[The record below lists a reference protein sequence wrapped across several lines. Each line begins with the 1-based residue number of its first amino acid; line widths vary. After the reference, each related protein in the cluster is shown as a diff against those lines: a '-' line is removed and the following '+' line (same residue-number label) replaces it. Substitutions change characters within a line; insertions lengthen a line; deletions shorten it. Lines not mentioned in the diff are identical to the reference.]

1 MSLIEAAYA
10 NGQLDALFLRKF
22 AQPRPTHPTVRDSA
36 LLRSRGVNPSLE
48 PSVAAGLQAPT
59 SPDTVKR
66 VFDMHEQSET
76 RTDPLRKL
84 SAFLLPVP
92 RGKAAEER
100 CTTCRRPRHYGP
112 CLRPRQTRPA
122 GEPIKAGDFNA
133 GVTGSDPVYVSAT
146 GPSTSPHYHSA
157 TSADSALARARDGRP
172 ADEQAAT
179 GFADLFRHLGIAAP
193 ADQAVNNTGGLNK
206 TALSRRLA
214 GFLLPGSEG
223 HSSHEQRGPGLTSN
237 PYEERLTIKSPP
249 IGWGDEGP
257 QRIERAF
264 DQIDGAVDSTNIDG
278 ASQPVGGPLV

>member
-1 MSLIEAAYA
+1 MIEAAYA
-10 NGQLDALFLRKF
+10 DGQLDGLALRKL
-22 AQPRPTHPTVRDSA
+22 AQPSPTHPTVRDSA
-36 LLRSRGVNPSLE
+36 LLRSRAVDPTLD
-48 PSVAAGLQAPT
+48 PAAATGLQPPT

-92 RGKAAEER
+92 RGKLAEEL
-100 CTTCRRPRHYGP
+100 CTTCRRPQHYGP
-112 CLRPRQTRPA
+112 CPRPLQTRPA
-122 GEPIKAGDFNA
+122 GAPVKAADFNA
-133 GVTGSDPVYVSAT
+133 GITGSDPFYVSST
-146 GPSTSPHYHSA
+146 GPSTSPNYHAA
-157 TSADSALARARDGRP
+157 TSADSSLARARDGRP

-179 GFADLFRHLGIAAP
+179 GFADLFRHLGIEAP
-193 ADQAVNNTGGLNK
+193 ADEPGRMTGGLHK
-206 TALSRRLA
+206 VATSRRLA
-214 GFLLPGSEG
+214 GFMLPGSEG